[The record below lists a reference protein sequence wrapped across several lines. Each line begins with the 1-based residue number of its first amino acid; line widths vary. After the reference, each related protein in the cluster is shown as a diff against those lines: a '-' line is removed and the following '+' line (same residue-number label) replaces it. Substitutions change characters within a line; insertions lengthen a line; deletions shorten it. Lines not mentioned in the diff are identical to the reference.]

1 MVVAQQLLKGAWSGL
16 RTRRVRAALISS
28 AVPTLV
34 SLALGQIDSSP
45 RTSRRDFLRWT
56 VAGAS
61 TFFLAEAA
69 AGFVAFFWPNKIGEV
84 RFEDHRPGGECPES
98 RRGPDRRSRR
108 QVLADQQ
115 RGGRAGPLL
124 EMCPPRLYGAVEP
137 DREAVPLPLPRLDLR
152 QASGSGSPVRPR
164 ARSIS
169 WRSRSTPVLSLSI
182 PARSRSAAATARIR
196 RSSSHKEAR
205 GTSGLGRIHG
215 AVVFREGTGLW
226 IRSGGK

>member
-69 AGFVAFFWPNKIGEV
+69 AGFVAFFWPNKIGKFGSKITVPTANIPKVGADPIVDRDGKFWLINNEEGALALYWKCVHLGCTVPWNPTEKTFHCPCHGSIYDKHGV
-84 RFEDHRPGGECPES
+84 RI
-98 RRGPDRRSRR
+98 
-108 QVLADQQ
+108 
-115 RGGRAGPLL
+115 AGPA
-124 EMCPPRLYGAVEP
+124 PR
-137 DREAVPLPLPRLDLR
+137 PLDIM
-152 QASGSGSPVRPR
+152 A
-164 ARSIS
+164 I
-169 WRSRSTPVLSLSI
+169 
-182 PARSRSAAATARIR
+182 TA
-196 RSSSHKEAR
+196 EG
-205 GTSGLGRIHG
+205 GTVIVDTSKI
-215 AVVFREGTGLW
+215 TQ
-226 IRSGGK
+226 RSGFSPDQAVKIS

>member
-69 AGFVAFFWPNKIGEV
+69 AGFVAFFWPNKIGKFGSKITVPAANIPKVGGDPIVDRDGKFWLINNEDGALALYWKCVHLGCTVPWNPTEKQFHCPCHGSIYDKHGV
-84 RFEDHRPGGECPES
+84 RT
-98 RRGPDRRSRR
+98 
-108 QVLADQQ
+108 
-115 RGGRAGPLL
+115 AGPA
-124 EMCPPRLYGAVEP
+124 PRPLDIMAITSEGGIVSVDTSKITQRNGYSPDQAVK
-137 DREAVPLPLPRLDLR
+137 
-152 QASGSGSPVRPR
+152 
-164 ARSIS
+164 
-169 WRSRSTPVLSLSI
+169 LS
-182 PARSRSAAATARIR
+182 
-196 RSSSHKEAR
+196 
-205 GTSGLGRIHG
+205 
-215 AVVFREGTGLW
+215 
-226 IRSGGK
+226 